1 MMRHR
6 IRLRFYDYLEGS
18 LAPEDHRSVERHLAR
33 CPRCARELVAL
44 KESVSLLA
52 PARAAHQQA
61 GEEPE
66 WGRMVDSILSANA
79 VLERLAAK
87 RRPPTSL
94 PLAIWLGAHQRRTA
108 LGAALAVAAVLLALL
123 LPRGGG
129 GPAEPVQTTAGQLA
143 DSIVNERVSRYFRT
157 SRILLTELS
166 NVSPR
171 RAPTDMSPER
181 RASRELL
188 SEARFLR
195 RQPLDEYSAGVISD
209 VERIMLT
216 MANLPDHDPE
226 EEVSVLQEG
235 VDHRNLLFRVRMAEQ
250 AYRSRTIVRASG
262 TRQGGA
268 P

>member
-1 MMRHR
+1 MGHR
-6 IRLRFYDYLEGS
+6 IRLMLYDYLQGS
-18 LAPEDHRSVERHLAR
+18 LPAEDHRLVERHLAR

-44 KESVSLLA
+44 QESVSLLA
-52 PARAAHQQA
+52 RAARQQA
-61 GEEPE
+61 SDEPE
-66 WGRMVDSILSANA
+66 WDRMVDSILSANA
-79 VLERLAAK
+79 VLERLSAA
-87 RRPPTSL
+87 RRPRASL
-94 PLAIWLGAHQRRTA
+94 RLAIWLGAHRRRTA
-108 LGAALAVAAVLLALL
+108 LGAALAVAALLVAII
-123 LPRGGG
+123 LPRGTGD
-129 GPAEPVQTTAGQLA
+129 PAEPVHANAGQLA
-143 DSIVNERVSRYFRT
+143 DSIVNERVTRYFRT
-157 SRILLTELS
+157 SRVLLTELS

-171 RAPTDMSPER
+171 RARTDMSPER

-188 SEARFLR
+188 SEARYLR

-226 EEVSVLQEG
+226 GEVSLLQQG